1 MSHLTDLANAQQAN
15 LITMNGKSFTN
26 NSNVPK
32 ELALMFAWASTQYDG
47 KPTTATNIS
56 VSDIIGPMRKLLYKI
71 THPVTTDSMDIMS
84 ISKSAIGTILHTGM
98 EEALNAVGGYTQEV
112 RSETTILGV
121 TVSGKFDIV
130 TPDGEIKDLK
140 NISSFAYKL
149 LMQDKDAVQP
159 GLSIQEMYEQFP
171 NYAKYTMQMSIYRY
185 LNQEL
190 VTKPY
195 GSILFNLTSSSFQ
208 DDFPTYSEIK
218 FPLFPVEEIHE
229 YLVERITLMQQ
240 HLAAGT
246 YPDCTPNERG
256 TSTGEYKLERCGPS
270 GKFTTVR
277 GSKFS
282 SMGELQNFIT
292 LKGRQG
298 DRVHERPPEHKL
310 CNYCSFQNSICDQ
323 Q

>member
-1 MSHLTDLANAQQAN
+1 MSHLTDVATAQQAN
-15 LITMNGKSFTN
+15 LITINGKSFTN
-26 NSNVPK
+26 NSNVPR
-32 ELALMFAWASTQYDG
+32 ELSLMFAWASTQYDG

-98 EEALNAVGGYTQEV
+98 EEALNSVGGYTQEV

-171 NYAKYTMQMSIYRY
+171 NYAKYTMQMSMYRY

-208 DDFPTYSEIK
+208 DDFPTYSEMK
-218 FPLFPVEEIHE
+218 FPLFPVEEIHQ
-229 YLVERITLMQQ
+229 YLIERIKLMQQ

-256 TSTGEYKLERCGPS
+256 TRPPSYKLQRM
-270 GKFTTVR
+270 GKTGKLATVR
-277 GSKFS
+277 GSKFDNGAEFRQFV
-282 SMGELQNFIT
+282 MT
-292 LKGRQG
+292 KGKPG
-298 DRVHERPPEHKL
+298 DVENIEESRHIL
-310 CNYCSFQNSICDQ
+310 CEYCSFSHSICDQ
-323 Q
+323 I